1 LGDPISCLEGQLS
14 VESFERLQREITKAA
29 LGLMADSDFAL
40 AGSGAI
46 REHGLISR
54 PTEDIDLFTT
64 NTDADS
70 FSRNVGLVLNG
81 LQAGGYSVEPQ
92 QQAERFARL
101 VVKKDGLMVN
111 IDLGV
116 DWRDNEPIIMDIGPV
131 LNIEDAVGN
140 KAAALFS
147 RSEARDFLDVDR
159 IRSSGLYSDGMLLEM
174 IRQRDLGF
182 EIGAFVQQLKYIN
195 RLMPYQ
201 VNIYGVSAEQLEQ
214 VKSRFSEWIEVLENL
229 EAKPTP

>member
-1 LGDPISCLEGQLS
+1 M
-14 VESFERLQREITKAA
+14 ESFELLQREITKAA
-29 LGLMADSDFAL
+29 LSLITGSDFAL

-70 FSRNVGLVLNG
+70 FSRNVSLILNG
-81 LQAGGYSVEPQ
+81 LQADGYNVELK

-101 VVKKDGLMVN
+101 VVERDGLMVN

-116 DWRDNEPIIMDIGPV
+116 DWRDKEPVIMDIGPV

-159 IRSSGLYSDGMLLEM
+159 IRTSGLYSDDMLLEM

-182 EIGAFVQQLKYIN
+182 EIGAFVQQLEYVN

-214 VKSRFSEWIEVLENL
+214 IKFRFNKWIES
-229 EAKPTP
+229 AGSKPQVSPQGTC